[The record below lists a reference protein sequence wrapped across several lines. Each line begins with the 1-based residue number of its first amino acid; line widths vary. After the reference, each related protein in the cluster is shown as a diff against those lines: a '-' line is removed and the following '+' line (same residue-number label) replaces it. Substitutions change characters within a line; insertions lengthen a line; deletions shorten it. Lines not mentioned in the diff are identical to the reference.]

1 MKLYRPVGLKELELI
16 LADNAKTYPPR
27 LAWQPIFY
35 PVLNFEYAR
44 QIATRWNLDD
54 ELSGYAGFV
63 TEFDIDD
70 AYVAK
75 FEVQNVGG
83 HLHNELWVPAAELAE
98 FNDQIIGKIQVSA
111 AFYGEKYTGKLKQVQ
126 ALAGLDAHQQLEHM
140 STLTQDRA
148 AIAQIIDTD
157 AASILVN
164 FAYWQQA
171 NPQAEVL
178 PLIQQVWQE
187 VLPQQMLCVQ

>member
-16 LADNAKTYPPR
+16 LANNAEAYPPR
-27 LAWQPIFY
+27 LQWQPIFY

-111 AFYGEKYTGKLKQVQ
+111 AFYGNKYTGKLKQAN
-126 ALAGLDAHQQLEHM
+126 ALAGLDSNEQLEHLA
-140 STLTQDRA
+140 TLGQDRA
-148 AIAQIIDTD
+148 AIAQIIGTD

-164 FAYWQQA
+164 FSYWQQTT
-171 NPQAEVL
+171 PQAQVL

-187 VLPQQMLCVQ
+187 VLPKQMLCVQ